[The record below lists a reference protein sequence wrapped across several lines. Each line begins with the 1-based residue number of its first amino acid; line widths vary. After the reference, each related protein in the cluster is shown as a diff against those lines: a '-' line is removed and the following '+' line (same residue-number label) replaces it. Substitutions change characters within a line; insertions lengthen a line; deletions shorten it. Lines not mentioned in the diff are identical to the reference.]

1 MQKPSEKP
9 SERNRLSLLWRG
21 NAMLIALAKIPE
33 YEGTIPPEQGGE
45 AEGSST
51 PEKVFVGASFF
62 PKSS

>member
-1 MQKPSEKP
+1 
-9 SERNRLSLLWRG
+9 
-21 NAMLIALAKIPE
+21 MLIALAKIPE